1 MRAFSI
7 RLKLV
12 FFSGSVMILL
22 LLVSS
27 ASWQATMSVVNKLN
41 NFSDYSFPAVTHLMG
56 MRVWQLAAISESQA
70 AMGWDAAAF
79 ESDPDKDGALEDG
92 RDFFRYVLDMKR
104 NADAKAQ
111 KNFSDY
117 IKLPKSEE
125 EAEILDVLTGQWH
138 MYLDANELMMKSLQ
152 ELSEETDW
160 NRMVSTLISLPYTG
174 EQLQGVSLR
183 IQEQME
189 RLISLNQAAANVS
202 RDEGR
207 EAQGTARLLIILAAS
222 VSLLLCTGFS
232 AWLIRSITVPLRKA
246 VMFARQVSEGDLTVL
261 VDVHARDE
269 TGQLMH
275 ALQEMS
281 HSLEKI
287 VSEVRQGTQTMVISS
302 QEIASGNQDLALRTE
317 QQVSTLEQTAT
328 SIHELTLTVKSNA
341 QNANRANQLA
351 ITASDVARKGGVAVS
366 QVMDTM
372 FSINAASR
380 KIFDIIGVID
390 EIAFQTNILA
400 LNAAVE
406 AARAGE
412 KGRGFAVVA
421 SEVRTLAQRVTGAAK
436 EIKSLI
442 EASVDKIDSGGAKV
456 EQAGATM
463 NEIVGSVKH
472 VTDIMNEIAVASERQ
487 VGELDQI
494 NEAVRQME
502 LVTEQNA
509 SLVEQAAIAS
519 DSMHHLADGL
529 MNVVSMFKLSISE
542 PVTDVVIVQH
552 DGPALIQTN

>member
-1 MRAFSI
+1 VRAFSI

>member
-12 FFSGSVMILL
+12 FFSGAVMILL